1 MKLTKT
7 ASGKTALTITRM
19 DWEKIGKQN
28 GWIKEAQAQ
37 LSVSAIE
44 TALLNQGQP
53 GLADKVKGIKDPK
66 ELWNFKLAGDGNKD
80 ALSMLLKKYI
90 QTRPIQD
97 YQQEMPGQQQQF
109 QEQWRPEPGV
119 AGGPVQ
125 KLMPGQARPG
135 GGVRIQ

>member
-1 MKLTKT
+1 MKLT
-7 ASGKTALTITRM
+7 KTALTITRT

-53 GLADKVKGIKDPK
+53 GLADKVKSIKDPK

-80 ALSMLLKKYI
+80 ALAMLLKKYV
-90 QTRPIQD
+90 QAQPSAAP
-97 YQQEMPGQQQQF
+97 QQAQPQQAVPQQPYG
-109 QEQWRPEPGV
+109 E
-119 AGGPVQ
+119 Q

-135 GGVRIQ
+135 GGVRIP